1 MNFMIC
7 MDLMN
12 FFMNLQNFARIKV
25 EIETKESKREER
37 ENLMSDGR
45 RERKNR
51 KNKIKCKVI
60 ITVYIYMVTV
70 AKMNIY
76 NNIEWLM

>member
-1 MNFMIC
+1 
-7 MDLMN
+7 MN

-60 ITVYIYMVTV
+60 ITMYIYMVTV

-76 NNIEWLM
+76 NNIE

>member
-60 ITVYIYMVTV
+60 ITMYIYMVTV

-76 NNIEWLM
+76 NNIE